1 MKTTIKEDS
10 LCYKA
15 VLFFLFFS
23 LFPPA
28 SGALS
33 REAPFV
39 SRKLHWAVT
48 EKKFELA
55 LERLR
60 VGKKV
65 RRRIPVILSHGFLVN
80 SRFLN
85 FDSDHSLAEY
95 LAQEGFDVWN
105 LSLRGTG
112 RSLNPLSGGPKSWTL
127 DDMIGEDLST
137 VIRYVRKESGSSKV
151 SWVGYEMGGLL
162 MYGYLEKK
170 GRSGLASF
178 VTIGAPAI
186 FNRPEQEPM
195 KMLLKLE
202 EYPTLKKVFLYLD
215 GPFLGRLLLPLLP
228 ELEKLFYNPENID
241 PKIKEKLLETAL
253 SPINPGVLD
262 HLLQMI
268 RVGEFVSAKGDF
280 NYRKKL
286 AKVRIPVLLIGG
298 EKDYLAPP
306 KALRTTHRGL
316 GSKDRT
322 LRIFGSRSKDP
333 IKYGHFDLILGKKAR
348 EEVFPVIGK
357 WLKRRDRR

>member
-1 MKTTIKEDS
+1 M
-10 LCYKA
+10 
-15 VLFFLFFS
+15 
-23 LFPPA
+23 
-28 SGALS
+28 
-33 REAPFV
+33 
-39 SRKLHWAVT
+39 
-48 EKKFELA
+48 
-55 LERLR
+55 ERLR
-60 VGKKV
+60 VGKKA

-85 FDSDHSLAEY
+85 LDSDHSLAEY

-202 EYPTLKKVFLYLD
+202 ENPTLKKIFLYLD
-215 GPFLGRLLLPLLP
+215 GPFLERLLLPLLP

-253 SPINPGVLD
+253 APINPGVLD

-268 RVGEFVSAKGDF
+268 RNGEFVSAKGDF

-286 AKVRIPVLLIGG
+286 TKVRIPVLLIGG

-306 KALRTTHRGL
+306 KALRTTYRAL

-348 EEVFPVIGK
+348 KEVYPVIGK

>member
-1 MKTTIKEDS
+1 M
-10 LCYKA
+10 
-15 VLFFLFFS
+15 
-23 LFPPA
+23 
-28 SGALS
+28 
-33 REAPFV
+33 
-39 SRKLHWAVT
+39 
-48 EKKFELA
+48 
-55 LERLR
+55 ERLR
-60 VGKKV
+60 VGKKA

-85 FDSDHSLAEY
+85 LDSDHSLAEY

-112 RSLNPLSGGPKSWTL
+112 RSLNPLRGGPKSWTL

-195 KMLLKLE
+195 KRLLKLE
-202 EYPTLKKVFLYLD
+202 ENPTLRKIFLYLD

-228 ELEKLFYNPENID
+228 KLEKHFYNPENIE
-241 PKIKEKLLETAL
+241 KEIKVKFLETAL
-253 SPINPGVLD
+253 APINPGVLD
-262 HLLQMI
+262 HLMQMI
-268 RVGEFVSAKGDF
+268 RKGEFVSAKGDF
-280 NYRKKL
+280 SYRKNL
-286 AKVRIPVLLIGG
+286 SKVRVPVLLIGG

-306 KALRTTHRGL
+306 KALRTTHRAL

-357 WLKRRDRR
+357 WLKRRDKR